1 MRGFDALENTADAL
15 DAQAALLYARWMRA
29 VDMLWRETVIRRVS
43 RGEERGRAER
53 RARNLRKIVRKALS
67 EYHRIELK
75 RLRRDEAAGR
85 I

>member
-1 MRGFDALENTADAL
+1 MRDFGAFENAADAL

-43 RGEERGRAER
+43 RGEERKRAER
-53 RARNLRKIVRKALS
+53 RSRNLRKIVRKALS

-85 I
+85 A